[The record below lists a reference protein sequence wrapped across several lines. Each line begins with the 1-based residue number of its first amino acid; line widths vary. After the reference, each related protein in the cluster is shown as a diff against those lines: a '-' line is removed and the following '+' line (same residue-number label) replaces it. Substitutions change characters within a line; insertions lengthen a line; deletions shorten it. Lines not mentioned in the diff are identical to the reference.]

1 MKSITPSITQSI
13 LKLSALAL
21 TATLFTGCASTYSN
35 LVSGSQLGAAEYRPA
50 VFVPPGKEAQYEQIL
65 GICRQAAVNRQIT
78 AAQQAQLRT
87 ITGSVRGTVDGAAFG
102 MQFGNIFK
110 QAGLDTSITRQAG
123 IGAATG
129 LITSLAGSFASG
141 TESSAAKT
149 RQALLLCLRSQ
160 ESAVGYRVIE

>member
-1 MKSITPSITQSI
+1 MKSITPSITPSI